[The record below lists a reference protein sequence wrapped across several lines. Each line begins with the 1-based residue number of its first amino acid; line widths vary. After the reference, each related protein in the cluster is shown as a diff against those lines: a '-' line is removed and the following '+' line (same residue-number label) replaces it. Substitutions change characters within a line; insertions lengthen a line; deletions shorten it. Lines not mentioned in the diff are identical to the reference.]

1 MITRLTS
8 ICLALLLCNVS
19 FAKIWRVNNNPGINA
34 DFTTAQAANDA
45 VTVVDGDTIHLEPS
59 ITVYGSL
66 NATKRLVWL
75 STGAF
80 LSSHPGEQ
88 ATLTP
93 GTLSSVVAN
102 TGSENSVFSVN
113 SNGNFQIYTSNIRL
127 ERCFANGPLYFQA
140 GCNNT
145 VIINCYFKG
154 DFYFS
159 TGLNCVITNNIFEGQ
174 LYGSVSGSAII
185 TNNVFN
191 AVTAASAQINNSTLQ
206 NNIFNKAATYTFVNC
221 TVEYNMA
228 SANTLPVG
236 SNNQNSVNMGTVF
249 INDNGIT
256 DGDFLLKTGSPAIAA
271 GTPTGTD
278 MGAYGGTSP
287 FKLAVQPAIPAIYK
301 LSAPAAPAGNTMS
314 VIISTKS
321 NN

>member
-1 MITRLTS
+1 MIAKLIS
-8 ICLALLLCNVS
+8 CCIALMLCNIS
-19 FAKIWRVNNNPGINA
+19 FAKIWRVNNNPGIAA
-34 DFTTAQAANDA
+34 DFTTAQLAHDA
-45 VTVVDGDTIHLEPS
+45 VAVVDGDTVHIEPS
-59 ITVYGSL
+59 ITNYGSL
-66 NATKRLVWL
+66 SASKRLVWL

-88 ATLTP
+88 ASLTP
-93 GTLSSVVAN
+93 GTLSSVVAYI
-102 TGSENSVFSVN
+102 GSENSVFSVN
-113 SNGNFQIYTSNIRL
+113 SNANFQIYTSNIRL
-127 ERCFANGPLYFQA
+127 ERCFVNGPLYFQS
-140 GCNNT
+140 GGNNC
-145 VIINCYFKG
+145 VIINSYFKG
-154 DFYFS
+154 DLYFS

-174 LYGSVSGSAII
+174 IYGSAGSSGII

-191 AVTAASAQINNSTLQ
+191 AVSPATSTINNSTLQ

-228 SANTLPVG
+228 STNTLPPG
-236 SNNQNSVNMGTVF
+236 NNNQNSVNMANVF
-249 INDNGIT
+249 INDNGTT
-256 DGDFLLKTGSPAIAA
+256 DGDFLLKAGSPAITA

-287 FKLAVQPAIPAIYK
+287 FKLAVQPAIPSIYK
-301 LSAPAAPAGNTMS
+301 ISAPAAPAGNTMS